1 MTPYLS
7 LDGLE
12 LEYALIRRLPRAL
25 AMHHLALVVA
35 EDDDSITVALA
46 DPTNLT
52 ARQRVESAL
61 GDQLALVR
69 SDADAIRAALDRAWS
84 DDPARG
90 GVIIGGAP
98 PMIPQLTDYARRAVL
113 PALPSLHIDPALP
126 PRLLLTAE
134 DDPAR
139 CAESILGAPTSV
151 WLCLDP
157 ARPLRRIVVATRT
170 GPPDWQAVEW
180 AGQLA
185 RAHGSEVILLAAAP
199 PAHGAI
205 LSGHA
210 AYLNSVDTRGAHVTD
225 LALILSGYGVEG
237 RLRVRQGS
245 FTEVAIAECTS
256 PYPPDLL
263 IIGAEKSGEQA
274 AYILSQVSGRLG
286 GLLVLKA
293 Y

>member
-1 MTPYLS
+1 VTAYLS

-12 LEYALIRRLPRAL
+12 LDPALIRRLPRAL
-25 AMHHLALVVA
+25 ALHHLALVVA
-35 EDDDSITVALA
+35 EDEDSITVALA
-46 DPTNLT
+46 DPTNPT

-61 GDQLALVR
+61 GDRLALVR
-69 SDADAIRAALDRAWS
+69 SDADAIRAALDQAWS
-84 DDPARG
+84 ADTARG
-90 GVIIGGAP
+90 GVLVGGATP
-98 PMIPQLTDYARRAVL
+98 LLPQLTDYAQKVVL
-113 PALPSLHIDPALP
+113 SALPSLHIDPALP

-134 DDPAR
+134 DDPTR
-139 CAESILGAPTSV
+139 CAESVLSAPTSV

-185 RAHGSEVILLAAAP
+185 RAHGSEVVLLAAAP

-210 AYLNSVDTRGAHVTD
+210 AYLSPADARGAHVTD
-225 LALILSGYGVEG
+225 LTLILSGYGVEG

-245 FTEVAIAECTS
+245 FTEVAIAECAS
-256 PYPPDLL
+256 SHPPDLL

-274 AYILSQVSGRLG
+274 AYILSQVSGRLA

-293 Y
+293 